1 MRGLLHVA
9 AVNLLCVL
17 GSSLLALKDDAVLAS
32 FQKPLE

>member
-1 MRGLLHVA
+1 MHGPLHVA

-17 GSSLLALKDDAVLAS
+17 GSSLLGLNDDAVLAS

>member
-9 AVNLLCVL
+9 AVNLLCVV
-17 GSSLLALKDDAVLAS
+17 GSSLLVLNDDAVLAS